1 MNALFFVMIIA
12 IAGGAAISF
21 QSLFSGF
28 IGEKLGIIES
38 IFIVHLG
45 GLLLASVL
53 LLAVGG
59 GNVASWR
66 SLPWYTLCAGFLG
79 VIIVGSISYV
89 VPRIGLASTLTITIS
104 IQLILGAI
112 IDHFGVLQAT
122 HHTLDLSRAVGI
134 LVLLLGTWLV
144 IRK

>member
-1 MNALFFVMIIA
+1 MNAVFLVMMIA

-21 QSLFSGF
+21 QSLFSGV

-38 IFIVHLG
+38 IFIVHLV
-45 GLLLASVL
+45 GLLLATVL

-79 VIIVGSISYV
+79 VVIIGSISYV
-89 VPRIGLASTLTITIS
+89 VPRLGLATTLTITIS

-112 IDHFGVLQAT
+112 IDHFGLLQAA
-122 HHTLDLSRAVGI
+122 HHTLDLSRIAGI
-134 LVLLLGTWLV
+134 LILLVGTWLV
-144 IRK
+144 VR